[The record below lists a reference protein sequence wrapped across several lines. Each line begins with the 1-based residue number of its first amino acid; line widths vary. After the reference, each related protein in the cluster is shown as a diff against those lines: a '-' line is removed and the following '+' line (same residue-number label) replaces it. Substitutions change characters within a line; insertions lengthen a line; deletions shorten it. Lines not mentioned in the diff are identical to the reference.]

1 MQNYL
6 SCLLIPKRAGV
17 VVAAGVLLAAS
28 LGSTGCGD
36 NSAPL
41 PSQYFRFKYSTT
53 PAGLGTPPDS
63 FVLAIADGSNT
74 CDRTNKKIVVT
85 GLKGAASA
93 SLTLVNTANAP
104 FQTSLNLDYH
114 TAGIAQLD
122 LVLPLDWDANG
133 VGSNLVPFTTAVQS
147 QAVTCNFNIPEADF
161 FARLNGTFTCASS
174 QSAVARRIDLSGG
187 TLVATPCQA
196 GQ

>member
-1 MQNYL
+1 M
-6 SCLLIPKRAGV
+6 
-17 VVAAGVLLAAS
+17 VAAGVLLAAS

-36 NSAPL
+36 NAAPL